1 MSNSYLI
8 ELRDKLQALANS
20 EAAYSQSIID
30 NGMERL
36 IAIMHP
42 EIWHHDDIAMT
53 NAEKIQHQDRCQYLV
68 NAYASLS
75 RASAYANMASVAVK
89 MSLELETQNYWDASA
104 REILDA
110 IGHIDM
116 LCNR

>member
-8 ELRDKLQALANS
+8 DLRNTLREMANS
-20 EAAYSQSIID
+20 EVSYSQSIID
-30 NGMERL
+30 QSMERL

-53 NAEKIQHQDRCQYLV
+53 NAERVQHQDRCQYLV
-68 NAYASLS
+68 NAYACLS
-75 RASAYANMASVAVK
+75 RATAYANMASVADK
-89 MSLELETQNYWDASA
+89 MSLELETQNYWDASS
-104 REILDA
+104 RELIGA
-110 IGHIDM
+110 IGCLEM